1 MFSLRT
7 SLRSIIV
14 PALLLSLLACAP
26 KMKAPQ
32 SARPLS
38 PTFAPLNSLSALVE
52 ASVTRRG
59 RHRNFQAALLAKA
72 PHFLRISFLDDLG
85 REMAV
90 LAADGSRVVWWD
102 HDRDEVE
109 VYPQNG
115 DALQRALKLP
125 LGVEEFVQIL
135 LAGPTAVAPDANFQ
149 LQTKNLQED
158 PKYPRNWFW
167 QFRKPRA
174 DLEME
179 FMDLQ
184 ANPILGMERFE
195 LEPIQ

>member
-1 MFSLRT
+1 MFSLR
-7 SLRSIIV
+7 SLFRTIMV
-14 PALLLSLLACAP
+14 PALLLPVLACAP

-85 REMAV
+85 REIAV
-90 LAADGSRVVWWD
+90 LAADGRRVVWWD
-102 HDRDEVE
+102 RDRDEVE

-125 LGVEEFVQIL
+125 VGVEEFVQIL
-135 LAGPTAVAPDANFQ
+135 LAGPTAVPPDAKFQ
-149 LQTKNLQED
+149 LQKKNLQ
-158 PKYPRNWFW
+158 
-167 QFRKPRA
+167 
-174 DLEME
+174 
-179 FMDLQ
+179 
-184 ANPILGMERFE
+184 
-195 LEPIQ
+195 